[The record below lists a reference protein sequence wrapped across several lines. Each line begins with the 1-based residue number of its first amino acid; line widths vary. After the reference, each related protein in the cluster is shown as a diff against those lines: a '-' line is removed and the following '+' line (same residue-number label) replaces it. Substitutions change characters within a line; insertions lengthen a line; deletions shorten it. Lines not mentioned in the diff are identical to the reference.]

1 MQGTKIGYAQ
11 TTEEDAVEGD
21 EQLVKI
27 TWSMQMHARRYGDTT
42 QLSVRTVSWEHA
54 DGRLVRFESETQL
67 GPEPT
72 KLSGH
77 VEGNNLKLETTTGQV
92 RQTSTL
98 AWPAETGGFAA
109 LEQSLR
115 RLPLAPGERRSIRSL
130 VPIVNQLGTTDL
142 VARDYETTSLLDGE
156 KRLLRVECSLRL
168 PGAQPLNSVVWTD
181 QAGEILKMLTPGIDQ
196 VNYRTTREV
205 ALAEAS
211 GPALDLGLST
221 SVRLAAPILRA
232 HETTLVRYRVEL
244 ADGDP
249 AQVFPQGPSQQVRSL
264 GPHLAEVTVRAIRP
278 SDGRVAGP
286 QPAAANDSPP
296 TEADR
301 QPRPLVQSDDPL
313 IVGLAAEAAG
323 DERDPWRASVRLEQ
337 FVKQTIRS
345 KNFSQAFSSAGE
357 VARSREGDCTEH
369 AVLLAAMAR
378 ARGIPARVAMGLV
391 YSEPPGGE
399 PMLAFHMWTEVN
411 IAGRWIPLDAT
422 LGLGGI
428 GAGHLKLAQSSL
440 AGVDALAGFLPIAQV
455 LGRLKVDAVLSAQND
470 PEFGVP
476 GCGDSGFCRA

>member
-11 TTEEDAVEGD
+11 TTEETIVEDG
-21 EQLVKI
+21 EPLVRI
-27 TWSMQMHARRYGDTT
+27 TTAMQMHARRYGDTT
-42 QLSVRTVSWEHA
+42 QLSVNTISWEHA
-54 DGRLVRFESETQL
+54 DGRLVRFESETRL

-98 AWPAETGGFAA
+98 PWSAETGGFAA

-115 RLPLAPGERRSIRSL
+115 LRPLAPGERRSIRSL

-142 VARDYETTSLLDGE
+142 VARDYETTSLLDGDR
-156 KRLLRVECSLRL
+156 RLLRIDCSLRL
-168 PGAQPLNSVVWTD
+168 PGAQPLASVLWSD
-181 QAGEILKMLTPGIDQ
+181 PEGEVLKTLTPGIDQ
-196 VNYRTTREV
+196 VNYRTTREA
-205 ALAEAS
+205 ALAEAT

-221 SVRLAAPILRA
+221 SVRLAAPIPHA

-286 QPAAANDSPP
+286 QPAAAADSPP
-296 TEADR
+296 SDADR
-301 QPRPLVQSDDPL
+301 LPSPLVQSDDPL
-313 IVGLAAEAAG
+313 VMELAQEAAG
-323 DERDPWRASVRLEQ
+323 DERDPWRTSVRLEQ

-357 VARSREGDCTEH
+357 VARTREGDCTEH
-369 AVLLAAMAR
+369 AVLLAALAR

-399 PMLAFHMWTEVN
+399 PMLAFHMWTEVF
-411 IAGRWIPLDAT
+411 IADRWIPLDAT
-422 LGLGGI
+422 LGRGGI
-428 GAGHLKLAQSSL
+428 GAAHLKLAQSSL
-440 AGVDALAGFLPIAQV
+440 AGADALAGFLPIAQV
-455 LGRLKVDAVLSAQND
+455 LGRLQVTVLSAQ
-470 PEFGVP
+470 
-476 GCGDSGFCRA
+476 